1 MEETMPPIL
10 NGVFTALVTPFKG
23 PNQDFAIDYDA
34 FRALCKRQLS
44 SGVQGLV
51 PCGTTGETPTL
62 TSEEWRRIITITVEE
77 ANGQVPVIAGCGTN
91 NTRTTIENV
100 KQAKELG
107 ADAALVVFPYYNK
120 PNRAGHL
127 AHVHAVCDVGLPV
140 VLYHVP
146 GRTGQRL
153 SAELLEELCKIDG
166 VIGLKEATGDVT
178 LGLELCNRLSNTNV
192 ALLSGDDFTFATLIT
207 HGFHGV
213 ISVLSNPAPA
223 QTVAWAVAA
232 SNGSSEDLSKY
243 RTNLLPL
250 VDFLFHQSNPLPCK
264 ALMNHMRLL
273 ESHARLPLV
282 GLHHDEY
289 SLPNGWEGLQ

>member
-1 MEETMPPIL
+1 MSPTL
-10 NGVFTALVTPFKG
+10 HGVFTALVTPFKG
-23 PNQDFAIDYDA
+23 GVDDFVVDYET
-34 FRALCKRQLS
+34 FRALCKRQLDN
-44 SGVQGLV
+44 GVQGLV

-62 TSEEWRRIITITVEE
+62 SHEEWQRVISIAVEE
-77 ANGQVPVIAGCGTN
+77 ADGHVPVIAGCGTN
-91 NTRTTIENV
+91 NTRSTVANV
-100 KQAKELG
+100 HRAKELG

-127 AHVHAVCDVGLPV
+127 AHVKAICGVGLPV

-153 SAELLEELCKIDG
+153 SPDLLEELCRVPG

-178 LGLELCNRLSNTNV
+178 LGLELCNRLSDTDV
-192 ALLSGDDFTFATLIT
+192 ALLSGDDFTFATLMT

-223 QTVAWAVAA
+223 QTVAWASAA
-232 SNGSSEDLSKY
+232 ANGITADLKRY
-243 RTNLLPL
+243 RTSLLPL

-264 ALMNHMRLL
+264 ALMADMGLL
-273 ESHARLPLV
+273 ESHARLPLMA
-282 GLHHDEY
+282 LEKDSY
-289 SLPNGWEGLQ
+289 TLPVDWRERR

>member
-1 MEETMPPIL
+1 MPPVL
-10 NGVFTALVTPFKG
+10 NGVFTTLVTPFKG
-23 PNQDFAIDYDA
+23 KDEDFVVDYET
-34 FRALCKRQLS
+34 FRRLCKRQLD

-62 TSEEWRRIITITVEE
+62 SNEEWRRVISIAVEE
-77 ANGQVPVIAGCGTN
+77 ADGRVPVIAGCGTN

-100 KQAKELG
+100 TQAKELG

-120 PNRAGHL
+120 PNRDGHL
-127 AHVHAVCDVGLPV
+127 AHVQAVCDVGLPV

-153 SAELLEELCKIDG
+153 SADILEELCRVAG

-178 LGLELCNRLSNTNV
+178 LGLELCNRLADTDVS
-192 ALLSGDDFTFATLIT
+192 LLSGDDFTFATLMT

-213 ISVLSNPAPA
+213 ISVLSNPCPA
-223 QTVAWAVAA
+223 QTVAWATAA
-232 SNGSSEDLSKY
+232 TNGSADALGTY
-243 RTNLLPL
+243 RSDLLPV
-250 VDFLFHQSNPLPCK
+250 VDFLFHQSNPPPCK
-264 ALMNHMRLL
+264 SLMMQMGLL

-282 GLHHDEY
+282 ALQEDSY
-289 SLPNGWEGLQ
+289 TLPNKWEKLQ

>member
-1 MEETMPPIL
+1 MYPTL
-10 NGVFTALVTPFKG
+10 NGVFTALVTPFKSTVQ
-23 PNQDFAIDYDA
+23 NLVVDYDA
-34 FRALCKRQLS
+34 FRALCKRQLD
-44 SGVQGLV
+44 SGIQGLV

-62 TSEEWRRIITITVEE
+62 SSEEWRHVISIAIEE
-77 ANGQVPVIAGCGTN
+77 ANGRVPVIAGCGTN
-91 NTRTTIENV
+91 NTRTTVDNV
-100 KQAKELG
+100 IQAKELG

-120 PNRAGHL
+120 PNRAGHI
-127 AHVHAVCDVGLPV
+127 AHVQAVCEVGLPI

-153 SAELLEELCKIDG
+153 SADLLEELCRIPG

-192 ALLSGDDFTFATLIT
+192 ALLSGDDFTFATLMT

-223 QTVAWAVAA
+223 ETVAWATAA
-232 SNGSSEDLSKY
+232 STGSADLSTY
-243 RTNLLPL
+243 RTNLLPV

-264 ALMNHMRLL
+264 ALMAAMGLL
-273 ESHARLPLV
+273 ESHARLPLMALED
-282 GLHHDEY
+282 GSY
-289 SLPNGWEGLQ
+289 TLPSTWRHLQ

>member
-1 MEETMPPIL
+1 MSTTL
-10 NGVFTALVTPFKG
+10 KGVFTALVTPFKSAE
-23 PNQDFAIDYDA
+23 QDFVVDYDA
-34 FRALCKRQLS
+34 FRVLCKRQLD

-62 TSEEWRRIITITVEE
+62 SNEEWVRVISIAVEE
-77 ANGQVPVIAGCGTN
+77 AKGRVSVIAGCGTN
-91 NTRTTIENV
+91 NTRTTVENV
-100 KQAKELG
+100 RRAKELG

-127 AHVHAVCDVGLPV
+127 AHVQAVCEVGLPV

-153 SAELLEELCKIDG
+153 SADLLEELCRLPG

-178 LGLELCNRLSNTNV
+178 LGLELCNRLSDTNV
-192 ALLSGDDFTFATLIT
+192 ALLSGDDFTFATLMT

-223 QTVAWAVAA
+223 HTVAWATAA
-232 SNGSSEDLSKY
+232 STGSADLSTY
-243 RTNLLPL
+243 RTELLPV

-264 ALMNHMRLL
+264 ALMADMGLL
-273 ESHARLPLV
+273 ESHARLPLMA
-282 GLHHDEY
+282 LEDDSY
-289 SLPNGWEGLQ
+289 ILPINWRRLR

>member
-1 MEETMPPIL
+1 MSTVL
-10 NGVFTALVTPFKG
+10 KGVFTALVTPFKDG
-23 PNQDFAIDYDA
+23 TRNFAIDYDA
-34 FRALCKRQLS
+34 FRVLCKRQID

-62 TSEEWRRIITITVEE
+62 TNEEWCSVISIAVEE
-77 ANGQVPVIAGCGTN
+77 SSGRVPVIAGCGTN
-91 NTRTTIENV
+91 NTNTTVANV
-100 KQAKELG
+100 KAAKQLG

-127 AHVHAVCDVGLPV
+127 AHVKAVCDVGLPI

-153 SAELLEELCKIDG
+153 SADLLEELCRIDG

-178 LGLELCNRLSNTNV
+178 LGLELCNRLSDTNV
-192 ALLSGDDFTFATLIT
+192 ALLSGDDFTFATLMT

-223 QTVAWAVAA
+223 DTVAWANAA
-232 SNGSSEDLSKY
+232 KNGSSQDLAQF
-243 RTNLLPL
+243 RTQLLPL

-264 ALMNHMRLL
+264 ALMSQMGLL
-273 ESHARLPLV
+273 GSHARLPLV
-282 GLHHDEY
+282 GLSSGEY
-289 SLPNGWEGLQ
+289 TLPEGWEIVQ

>member
-1 MEETMPPIL
+1 MSFTL

-23 PNQDFAIDYDA
+23 PEEDFSVDYDA
-34 FRALCKRQLS
+34 FRSLCKRQLTG
-44 SGVQGLV
+44 GVQGLV

-62 TSEEWRRIITITVEE
+62 DHEEWRTLVSIAVEE
-77 ANGQVPVIAGCGTN
+77 ANGSVPVIAGCGTN
-91 NTRTTIENV
+91 NTRTTVANV
-100 KQAKELG
+100 REAKALG

-120 PNRAGHL
+120 PNRTGHI
-127 AHVHAVCDVGLPV
+127 AHVQAVCDVGLPV

-153 SAELLEELCKIDG
+153 SADLLEELCRIPG
-166 VIGLKEATGDVT
+166 VVGLKEATGDVT
-178 LGLELCNRLSNTNV
+178 LGLELCNRLADTTVS
-192 ALLSGDDFTFATLIT
+192 LLSGDDFTFATLMT

-223 QTVAWAVAA
+223 QTVAWAKAA
-232 SNGSSEDLSKY
+232 STGSATELAEY
-243 RTNLLPL
+243 RTTLLPL

-264 ALMNHMRLL
+264 ALMADMGLL

-282 GLHHDEY
+282 GLDNAAY
-289 SLPNGWEGLQ
+289 TAPIGWEELR